1 MRRPQPGGD
10 VEVIARAAHRM
21 RYAVHVSDDAAMDE

>member
-1 MRRPQPGGD
+1 MRRPQTGRD

-21 RYAVHVSDDAAMDE
+21 RHAVQVPQNAADG